1 MRKKKNE
8 PYTNKQTIFVNIEG
22 NVKEALEDICYKER
36 MTLTAKVQELIDQEV
51 RKKAEGITTPIAIA
65 YQHHSTNFGQS
76 NMRQTSL
83 SAFANLSKIDIEK
96 ETNLIEDHSTL
107 ARLKTNYYTGKI
119 AVDKKSMVLYAKGIK
134 P

>member
-1 MRKKKNE
+1 LRKKNE

-65 YQHHSTNFGQS
+65 YSSGNNQS
-76 NMRQTSL
+76 IMRQTSL
-83 SAFANLSKIDIEK
+83 SVFANLTKNDIEE
-96 ETNLIEDHSTL
+96 ETSLIEDQSILTK
-107 ARLKTNYYTGKI
+107 LKTNYYTGKM
-119 AVDKKSMVLYAKGIK
+119 AVDKKSMILYAKGIK
-134 P
+134 Q

>member
-1 MRKKKNE
+1 LRKKNE

-65 YQHHSTNFGQS
+65 YNDNSRRS

-83 SAFANLSKIDIEK
+83 SVFANLSKNVIEE
-96 ETNLIEDHSTL
+96 ETNLIEDQSILT
-107 ARLKTNYYTGKI
+107 RLKTNYYTGSK

-134 P
+134 Q